1 MSLDYADRDAHLE
14 RGEYL
19 LEEDHGHY
27 ARDTVTLSLSLPHLI
42 RSYLMFI
49 MLTYVYCSLC
59 IQHSECEPLGLYI
72 GLYLL
77 TTSTC
82 PHVLSPVFFYLR
94 YTYIQYT
101 RYSIYPLLRHIV
113 VRSMRYAPRLPL
125 TYGASAMLGG
135 ILHPS

>member
-1 MSLDYADRDAHLE
+1 MSLDFADRDAHLE

-19 LEEDHGHY
+19 LEEDRGHY

-49 MLTYVYCSLC
+49 VLTYVYCSLC

-72 GLYLL
+72 GFIPTS
-77 TTSTC
+77 TTTC
-82 PHVLSPVFFYLR
+82 PHVLSPVSFYLS
-94 YTYIQYT
+94 YSYIQHT
-101 RYSIYPLLRHIV
+101 RYSVHTLRRHIV

-125 TYGASAMLGG
+125 T
-135 ILHPS
+135 IH

>member
-1 MSLDYADRDAHLE
+1 MDI
-14 RGEYL
+14 L

-42 RSYLMFI
+42 HSYLMFI
-49 MLTYVYCSLC
+49 VLTYVYCSLC
-59 IQHSECEPLGLYI
+59 IQHSECEPLGLFI
-72 GLYLL
+72 GHISLL
-77 TTSTC
+77 GYTSTSTSTC

-101 RYSIYPLLRHIV
+101 RYSIHPLLRHIV